1 MFVLVRELNDNESIF
16 GSLFFNGAF
25 ICFTLENAK
34 KAIPCGL
41 YTLENSMSPKFKRT
55 LPLIYGPKCKASRG
69 VRIHKG
75 NTWKDSAGCVLV
87 GMGADYAKHRL
98 VSSAEAETMVKSLA
112 WNNTQLAIVE
122 G

>member
-1 MFVLVRELNDNESIF
+1 
-16 GSLFFNGAF
+16 
-25 ICFTLENAK
+25 
-34 KAIPCGL
+34 
-41 YTLENSMSPKFKRT
+41 MSPKFKRT

-98 VSSAEAETMVKSLA
+98 VSSAEAEGMVVSLA
-112 WNNTQLAIVE
+112 KNNVQLVITE
-122 G
+122 I

>member
-1 MFVLVRELNDNESIF
+1 MFVIIRELNDNESIF

-34 KAIPCGL
+34 KAIQ
-41 YTLENSMSPKFKRT
+41 
-55 LPLIYGPKCKASRG
+55 
-69 VRIHKG
+69 G

-98 VSSAEAETMVKSLA
+98 VSSAEAEGMVVSLA
-112 WNNTQLAIVE
+112 KNNVQLVITE
-122 G
+122 I